1 MEDGNITIVEDT
13 RESLKDFLDMAQ
25 EVESLDG
32 EEQQKKL
39 EEIFGPVD
47 EEESEQETEEDETE
61 EAKSPEEQK
70 REEQIKG
77 RQESRANSDVAMAMM
92 IADKVAA
99 ESMAM
104 MIADQENAELMQDN
118 PCYVVH
124 GAKMLCSMGSREARL
139 VVPMDHGILLNK
151 HPQMI
156 ADDCASLTNVM
167 CFGNC
172 FSAENHAMEQAAVDA
187 TNQYNHKKE
196 GFWAK
201 VKSFFGEKPPTVKS
215 AGKELQQLCIC
226 ECTPSISADAVWE
239 ESNDKSL
246 INDKKTLIQPAVL
259 VCEYGGVIRIIDNGQ
274 NN

>member
-1 MEDGNITIVEDT
+1 MDDAQVTIVEDT

-39 EEIFGPVD
+39 EEIFGSAD
-47 EEESEQETEEDETE
+47 KENEGKETDKEEEEEEAE
-61 EAKSPEEQK
+61 EAKSAEELE
-70 REEQIKG
+70 REEQIKD

-92 IADKVAA
+92 IADQVAA
-99 ESMAM
+99 ESMP
-104 MIADQENAELMQDN
+104 ET

-124 GAKMLCSMGSREARL
+124 GAKLLCSMGSREARL
-139 VVPMDHGILLNK
+139 VLPMDHGIVLNK
-151 HPQMI
+151 HPQMT

-172 FSAENHAMEQAAVDA
+172 FSAENPAMEQAAIDA
-187 TNQYNHKKE
+187 TNQYNSKTE

-201 VKSFFGEKPPTVKS
+201 VKSFFGVKPSTVDS
-215 AGKELQQLCIC
+215 ASEELRQQCIC
-226 ECTPSISADAVWE
+226 ECTPCILTDAIWE

-246 INDKKTLIQPAVL
+246 INNKKTLIQTAIL
-259 VCEYGGVIRIIDNGQ
+259 VCDYGGVIRIIDNGQ
-274 NN
+274 NE

>member
-99 ESMAM
+99 ES
-104 MIADQENAELMQDN
+104 IDRKS
-118 PCYVVH
+118 VV
-124 GAKMLCSMGSREARL
+124 
-139 VVPMDHGILLNK
+139 
-151 HPQMI
+151 
-156 ADDCASLTNVM
+156 
-167 CFGNC
+167 
-172 FSAENHAMEQAAVDA
+172 
-187 TNQYNHKKE
+187 
-196 GFWAK
+196 
-201 VKSFFGEKPPTVKS
+201 
-215 AGKELQQLCIC
+215 
-226 ECTPSISADAVWE
+226 
-239 ESNDKSL
+239 
-246 INDKKTLIQPAVL
+246 
-259 VCEYGGVIRIIDNGQ
+259 
-274 NN
+274 